1 MSFRC
6 GVARRDILPA
16 KPMFLVGYP
25 HVARISTG
33 VHDPIFASAAYFS
46 DGSRE
51 ILTLSLDLCYLM
63 PQTVRAWREAIRA
76 ATGIPASHILVSPTH
91 THSAP
96 QTAEILM
103 WRGDPVVPRPDPDYM
118 DLVARRVL
126 AAAMEARASAV
137 DAELAVTRA
146 EARGVG
152 RNRIARDGPMD
163 YEVGILFARRKADG
177 APLAALTVYGMH
189 PTVLHEDSTRIS
201 SDFPHFARRQI
212 EESLPGSMVVYHN
225 GPCGNL
231 SPRYEVRGQTF
242 AEAERLGR
250 ALGRAVVSAVVSLR
264 KADFARAPRLEA
276 RQVFVKLPARRLPP
290 RAAAE
295 RRLAAARAKYERLKA
310 ENAGH
315 GPIRTQECVVFGR
328 EFVVRALK
336 YGDFKALVADYT
348 PTELQ
353 ALKIGDAFLAGW
365 PGELFVEYGLEL
377 KRRLP
382 GGRTFIV
389 TMANGELQG
398 YIPTEQAVKEGAYE
412 AGFRMFQPEAGKIM
426 VRATEKLLRAMGAGG

>member
-231 SPRYEVRGQTF
+231 SPRYEVRVVRRGHCVRGPVVLF
-242 AEAERLGR
+242 ESAHEAVGAKDGEVQG
-250 ALGRAVVSAVVSLR
+250 VVVGDRELR
-264 KADFARAPRLEA
+264 RHSSYPTRQRAPTQPGRSFAPTAWGRTRCPWHEVLTRSRGGGPHA
-276 RQVFVKLPARRLPP
+276 TASPTLACRASD
-290 RAAAE
+290 AAAS
-295 RRLAAARAKYERLKA
+295 
-310 ENAGH
+310 
-315 GPIRTQECVVFGR
+315 
-328 EFVVRALK
+328 
-336 YGDFKALVADYT
+336 
-348 PTELQ
+348 
-353 ALKIGDAFLAGW
+353 
-365 PGELFVEYGLEL
+365 
-377 KRRLP
+377 
-382 GGRTFIV
+382 
-389 TMANGELQG
+389 
-398 YIPTEQAVKEGAYE
+398 
-412 AGFRMFQPEAGKIM
+412 
-426 VRATEKLLRAMGAGG
+426 